1 MKNAIP
7 DHAVLQREYE
17 ADQKTRAR
25 IVKEVEV
32 YLEEELAKLPSHL
45 TIKGRI
51 KSFHSFYKKYL
62 RYLRD
67 NPTLEAVLIPD
78 IIGIRIICPF
88 LEDIEVTEQ
97 IISEKFELIEI
108 EKKGA
113 GYSFKEFGYESH
125 HILVKIPH
133 CIGEKYKKS
142 AGGDFSGELLEI
154 QVRTILQD
162 AWAEVEHEFVY
173 KAEFTPFG
181 EPMKRKLAA
190 INASLSLADTIFQEF
205 RVHQRHLNGQLTER
219 RTAFYKEIENS
230 MDSFL
235 VENKEKKE
243 EEKEENFP
251 ERLVNTSSI
260 DELLLNA
267 LYAHNKGQFK
277 QAEAFYSRILTL
289 NPDKKIKVIIHKH
302 RGMAN
307 FSRSKYQEAIDDFNE
322 SIKIDPQSY
331 SCTYLLGV
339 VHSCLKDYPRAIDN
353 FSRSLEVNSFQKYCF
368 FRRAQAYY
376 HIGDYPAALSD
387 CESVIALDCDFD
399 SAKKLKNLLLDKL
412 KM

>member
-1 MKNAIP
+1 MKNSIP
-7 DHAVLQREYE
+7 DKAVLQHEYE
-17 ADQKTRAR
+17 ADQKSRAR
-25 IVKEVEV
+25 IVKEIEV
-32 YLEEELAKLPSHL
+32 YLEAELAKLSSHL

-62 RYLRD
+62 RYLRN
-67 NPTLEAVLIPD
+67 NPSQKAVLIPD
-78 IIGIRIICPF
+78 TIGIRIICPF
-88 LEDIEVTEQ
+88 LEDIDITEQ
-97 IISEKFELIEI
+97 ILYEKFEVIEI

-125 HILVKIPH
+125 HILVQIPR
-133 CIGEKYKKS
+133 CIGEKHKKS
-142 AGGDFSGELLEI
+142 SGGDFSGEIAEI
-154 QVRTILQD
+154 QIRTILQD

-205 RVHQRHLNGQLTER
+205 RVHQRQLNGQLAER

-230 MDSFL
+230 IDSFL
-235 VENKEKKE
+235 LEGAEAE
-243 EEKEENFP
+243 EEPIPEE
-251 ERLVNTSSI
+251 RMVDTSSI

-267 LYAHNKGQFK
+267 LYAHNKGHFE
-277 QAEAFYSRILTL
+277 QAELFYSRILTL
-289 NPDKKIKVIIHKH
+289 NPDKRIKVIIHKH

-307 FSRSKYQEAIDDFNE
+307 FSRSKYQAAIDDFSE
-322 SIKIDPQSY
+322 SIKIDPSAY
-331 SCTYLLGV
+331 TCAYLLGV
-339 VHSCLKDYPRAIDN
+339 VYSCLKDYPRAIDS
-353 FSRSLEVNSFQKYCF
+353 FSRSLAIDSFQKYCF

-376 HIGDYPAALSD
+376 HIGDYPAALAD

-399 SAKKLKNLLLDKL
+399 SVKKLKHLLLDKL
-412 KM
+412 AP